1 LLDIKAEVKKF
12 NQINLD
18 ELIKGDAKIPEKIRN
33 SVFLYNKAIESIKT
47 GSEDIA
53 VIELRK
59 AISLNP
65 QFYEAMNLLGVC
77 YSFLGE
83 TEKAAEMF
91 EKVVKA
97 EPNSILAMNY
107 MKRLGMVEVVPPKG
121 KQPKEG
127 SEPQEGTLKRV
138 RTVKKQRYGLNKG
151 KNAFINAAKL
161 AAACIAGA
169 AITAVI
175 FLSLSDAKTQPP
187 ENKDDGMIAQYQE
200 ELNRQIEKYNELKEK
215 YDILEQDK
223 KDAVEQADYYKAVNR
238 LYEIDELHRA
248 GEYEK
253 AADMLL
259 LMKTVEF
266 KGEATDKFN
275 KLMETVMPKAAKA
288 AYDYGYR
295 QYNSRNYQEA
305 LKSFEK
311 VEMYDPNYSKM
322 DAVYYF
328 MGRSC
333 QLLQDS
339 RSAVAFY
346 QKLLEKYPKSGY
358 VRSAKARLNELT
370 KNNP

>member
-1 LLDIKAEVKKF
+1 LLDIKSELKKF
-12 NQINLD
+12 NHINLE
-18 ELIKGDAKIPEKIRN
+18 ELTKSGEKIPEKIRN
-33 SVFLYNKAIESIKT
+33 SVFLYNKAIESAKS

-53 VIELRK
+53 VIELKK

-77 YSFLGE
+77 YSYLGDA
-83 TEKAAEMF
+83 EKSAEMF

-107 MKRLGMVEVVPPKG
+107 MKRLGMVEVVPAPKG
-121 KQPKEG
+121 KQSKEPG
-127 SEPQEGTLKRV
+127 GQQEEKLKRV
-138 RTVKKQRYGLNKG
+138 RTEKKPLYRTNKG
-151 KNAFINAAKL
+151 RSAFINAAKL
-161 AAACIAGA
+161 ASCFIAGA
-169 AITAVI
+169 AITAAI
-175 FLSLSDAKTQPP
+175 FLLLSNPQTQPP
-187 ENKDDGMIAQYQE
+187 VDIEDNREAQYQE
-200 ELNRQIEKYNELKEK
+200 EINKQIEKYNDLKEK

-223 KDAVEQADYYKAVNR
+223 KAAIEQADYYKAVNR
-238 LYEIDELHRA
+238 LYEIESLYRA

-253 AADMLL
+253 AADLLL

-266 KGEATDKFN
+266 KGEDIEKFN
-275 KLMETVMPKAAKA
+275 NLMKTVMPKAAKA
-288 AYDYGYR
+288 AYDYGYK

-311 VEMYDPNYSKM
+311 VEIYDADYSRM

-333 QLLQDS
+333 QLLQDA

-346 QKLLEKYPKSGY
+346 QKLLDNYPKSGY
-358 VRSAKARLNELT
+358 VKSAKARLNELT
-370 KNNP
+370 KNP